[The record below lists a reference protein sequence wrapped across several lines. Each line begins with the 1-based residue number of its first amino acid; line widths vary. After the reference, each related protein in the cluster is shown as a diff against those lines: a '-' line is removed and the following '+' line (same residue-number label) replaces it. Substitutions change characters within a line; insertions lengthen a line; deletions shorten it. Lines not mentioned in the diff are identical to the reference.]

1 LILYDKIILKK
12 ERKMSSKNKITLIIF
27 GALFFLL
34 APGLYFIQKSL
45 TDLAIKESLDKAKK
59 AADELVAV
67 RHYMATIAPYVKFT
81 KSDISRWAATP
92 AYTGRNV
99 AKEVT
104 QKSGFY
110 IKQTS
115 LKYRNPLNKPTDDE
129 VKILKIIEKT
139 RKPYWEIAIN
149 ANREKEIRY
158 GKPLFIKKVCL
169 KCHGVP
175 YKDVPAPLYKALVKD
190 YGNVAFNYK
199 EGDVRGMVSVKIP
212 LKVAIQSI
220 EKTKSFL
227 ITYGI
232 GTIIF
237 ILIIIYLTINYYFEK
252 NIVRPIKEYS
262 QTLTKKEDDLTITLN
277 ARGGVETKTI
287 ANAIN
292 KFINALKEIINNI
305 KQYFV
310 KLISINN
317 LLDSSYS
324 TLNENIKSQSKL
336 IQEVRNQVADVE
348 NNLGIAE
355 EKIIDTTE
363 DIEKTQKVLAL
374 TIDKLNEVTSN
385 IETETVNEE
394 EMAQNIISLANQSE
408 QIKDVIKIIKDIA
421 DQTNLLA
428 LNAAIEAARAG
439 KHGRGFAV
447 VADEVRKLAEKTQK
461 SLGEIEAATNLIVQ
475 GIITTKDEIEKNSK
489 RFHLISSDTN
499 ELIDKTNETMKN
511 LNSTIK
517 NAKEA
522 VKSTVNINTHVR
534 LLIKET
540 QKLLQESKNT
550 EKVTSSL
557 HEAINNL
564 NTIIKELEKET
575 KKFKT

>member
-1 LILYDKIILKK
+1 
-12 ERKMSSKNKITLIIF
+12 MSSKNKITLIIF

-237 ILIIIYLTINYYFEK
+237 ILFC
-252 NIVRPIKEYS
+252 
-262 QTLTKKEDDLTITLN
+262 KK
-277 ARGGVETKTI
+277 R
-287 ANAIN
+287 
-292 KFINALKEIINNI
+292 
-305 KQYFV
+305 
-310 KLISINN
+310 
-317 LLDSSYS
+317 
-324 TLNENIKSQSKL
+324 
-336 IQEVRNQVADVE
+336 
-348 NNLGIAE
+348 
-355 EKIIDTTE
+355 
-363 DIEKTQKVLAL
+363 
-374 TIDKLNEVTSN
+374 
-385 IETETVNEE
+385 
-394 EMAQNIISLANQSE
+394 
-408 QIKDVIKIIKDIA
+408 
-421 DQTNLLA
+421 
-428 LNAAIEAARAG
+428 
-439 KHGRGFAV
+439 
-447 VADEVRKLAEKTQK
+447 
-461 SLGEIEAATNLIVQ
+461 
-475 GIITTKDEIEKNSK
+475 
-489 RFHLISSDTN
+489 
-499 ELIDKTNETMKN
+499 
-511 LNSTIK
+511 
-517 NAKEA
+517 
-522 VKSTVNINTHVR
+522 
-534 LLIKET
+534 
-540 QKLLQESKNT
+540 
-550 EKVTSSL
+550 
-557 HEAINNL
+557 
-564 NTIIKELEKET
+564 
-575 KKFKT
+575 

>member
-1 LILYDKIILKK
+1 
-12 ERKMSSKNKITLIIF
+12 MSSKNKITLIIF

-277 ARGGVETKTI
+277 ARGGVETKNI

>member
-1 LILYDKIILKK
+1 
-12 ERKMSSKNKITLIIF
+12 MSSKNKITLIIF